1 MGTPHRP
8 RILWS
13 SSHYEFVLSDDYYF
27 SRLSALI
34 AARADVVESDHPL
47 DLDWLK
53 TFDCVVFNYPE
64 RPFTTK
70 EVRKVLRYLNGGGRV
85 VISAYY
91 ANEDGVAAVAS
102 RLTAPLGISFNFDR
116 VETADEGLMIT
127 ARTVREAEGAGI
139 SPNLTLRFPCSCS
152 LTLGGT
158 AFPVAQADGKTVCAA
173 ARHGDGALVAIGTSV
188 FWDNFSIEI
197 LDNKLFSFS
206 VLGLCP

>member
-27 SRLSALI
+27 STLAALV

-70 EVRKVLRYLNGGGRV
+70 EVRKILRYLNGGGRV

-116 VETADEGLMIT
+116 VETADEGLMVT
-127 ARTVREAEGAGI
+127 ARTVREAEDAGI

-152 LTLGGT
+152 LAVSGG
-158 AFPVAQADGKTVCAA
+158 AFPVARAGDAIVCAA
-173 ARHGDGALVAIGTSV
+173 ARHGAGALVAIGTSV
-188 FWDNFSIEI
+188 FWDNFSIGI
-197 LDNKLFSFS
+197 LDNKLFSLS

>member
-27 SRLSALI
+27 STLSALI

-53 TFDCVVFNYPE
+53 TFDCIVFNYPE

-116 VETADEGLMIT
+116 VKTADEGLMVT
-127 ARTVREAEGAGI
+127 ARTMPEAKEAGI
-139 SPNLTLRFPCSCS
+139 NSNLQLRFPCSCS
-152 LTLGGT
+152 LALSG
-158 AFPVAQADGKTVCAA
+158 AASPVAQAGGKTVCAA
-173 ARHGDGALVAIGTSV
+173 TRHGAGVLIALGTSV
-188 FWDNFSIEI
+188 FWDNFSINI
-197 LDNKLFSFS
+197 LDNRLFSLS
-206 VLGLCP
+206 VLGLRE